1 MRILVTNDDG
11 LFSEGIRALAD
22 ALRTRHEVWV
32 VAPESNRSGV
42 SHGITMYDRLSFKNA
57 GEREFSCTGL
67 PADCAMTGINGL
79 LPELPDVVISGINH
93 GANIGTDIVYS
104 GTAAA
109 ARQAAFAGI
118 PGIAVSLVSDCD
130 DADRS
135 ECALSPFDP
144 LARFILENIDA
155 LVSLCERD
163 VFVNVNAP
171 SLPAYRGA
179 RLTGIARREYRDT
192 IALHAEADGTLKRSF
207 ESSEI
212 LTDGDDDSDWNTV
225 REGFVSVS
233 RVRAQPVSAGAPAG
247 GMPGFLV

>member
-22 ALRTRHEVWV
+22 CLRARHEVWV

-42 SHGITMYDRLSFKNA
+42 SHGITMYGRLSFARK
-57 GEREFSCTGL
+57 GEREFSSSGL
-67 PADCAMTGINGL
+67 PADCAMTGTKGL
-79 LPELPDVVISGINH
+79 LPAPPDVVISGINH

-109 ARQAAFAGI
+109 ARQAAFEGI
-118 PGIAVSLVSDCD
+118 PGIAVSLVADGD

-135 ECALSPFDP
+135 VDERFLWAP
-144 LARFILENIDA
+144 LARFVLDNLET

-171 SLPAYRGA
+171 SLPSYRGA

-192 IALHAEADGTLKRSF
+192 IALHAEGDGTLKRTF

-212 LTDGDDDSDWNTV
+212 LTRGDEDSDWAAV
-225 REGFVSVS
+225 RDGFVSVS
-233 RVRAQPVSAGAPAG
+233 RVRAQPVSAGTPAG
-247 GMPGFLV
+247 DPPSFRV